1 MKSSSSMVP
10 TTPKYQ
16 QGPLVAPYISSMSHN
31 SGGVI
36 DLGENFV
43 SESKDS
49 PLDDDEGDVGG
60 FNCTPAPPR

>member
-1 MKSSSSMVP
+1 
-10 TTPKYQ
+10 
-16 QGPLVAPYISSMSHN
+16 LVAPYISSMSHN